1 MDGTTT
7 PFFLCTFFFDE
18 GGMKDDIIK
27 TVAILILA
35 IILV

>member
-18 GGMKDDIIK
+18 GGMKDDIIIK
-27 TVAILILA
+27 TVAILILF
-35 IILV
+35 